1 MRTILVVVFVM
12 AGMAYTA
19 LRIVREEK
27 ASESDRKMFIAYF
40 LSLSA
45 WALFTSLLAIRNFY
59 VDTSRLFTM
68 DLGTFVP
75 FAITGGFL
83 TNKKARRSLT
93 EWIVN
98 VPLRQLTW
106 VHVIRVAAIGAILKM
121 WKGLMPAHF
130 IVPVGIPDFLFGLS
144 VPLMVWLVF
153 KKRVIGKGVLIAWNA
168 IGALLFFPSMVLLYL
183 SMPGPIQVFTDGP
196 STLEVFQFPM
206 ALVPTFLAPLFIT
219 IHSAAVYQLSRS
231 PANSGEELLMEGRY
245 IMNTKKETKESEPP
259 PKPSWFKKGRS
270 RI

>member
-1 MRTILVVVFVM
+1 MGTVLVVILVM
-12 AGMAYTA
+12 AGIAYTA
-19 LRIVREEK
+19 RRIVREEK
-27 ASESDRKMFIAYF
+27 VSERDRKTFIAFF

-59 VDTSRLFTM
+59 VETSRFFTM

-83 TNKKARRSLT
+83 INRRARRSLT

-106 VHVIRVAAIGAILKM
+106 VHVIRVAAIGTILKM
-121 WKGLMPAHF
+121 WKGIMPAHF

-168 IGALLFFPSMVLLYL
+168 IGSLLFFPSMVLLYL

-196 STLEVFQFPM
+196 NTLEVFRFPM
-206 ALVPTFLAPLFIT
+206 ALVPTFIAPLFII
-219 IHSAAVYQLSRS
+219 IHSAAIFQLSGS
-231 PANSGEELLMEGRY
+231 PAHSGEKSLKEGRSITQRKARY
-245 IMNTKKETKESEPP
+245 S
-259 PKPSWFKKGRS
+259 RS
-270 RI
+270 NGNR

>member
-1 MRTILVVVFVM
+1 MGTILVVVFVM

-19 LRIVREEK
+19 QRFVREEK
-27 ASESDRKMFIAYF
+27 VSKKDRKTFIAIF
-40 LSLSA
+40 LSLSV
-45 WALFTSLLAIRNFY
+45 WALITSLLAIRSFY
-59 VDTSRLFTM
+59 VETSRFFTM

-83 TNKKARRSLT
+83 INRRARRSLT

-98 VPLRQLTW
+98 IPLRQLTW
-106 VHVIRVAAIGAILKM
+106 VHIIRVAAIGSILKM
-121 WKGLMPAHF
+121 WKGFLPAHF

-144 VPLMVWLVF
+144 VPLMAWLVF
-153 KKRVIGKGVLIAWNA
+153 KKKVVGKDVLIAWNA

-196 STLEVFQFPM
+196 STLEVFRFPM

-219 IHSAAVYQLSRS
+219 IHCAAIFQLSRS
-231 PANSGEELLMEGRY
+231 PALSGEELLKEGR
-245 IMNTKKETKESEPP
+245 SP
-259 PKPSWFKKGRS
+259 
-270 RI
+270 